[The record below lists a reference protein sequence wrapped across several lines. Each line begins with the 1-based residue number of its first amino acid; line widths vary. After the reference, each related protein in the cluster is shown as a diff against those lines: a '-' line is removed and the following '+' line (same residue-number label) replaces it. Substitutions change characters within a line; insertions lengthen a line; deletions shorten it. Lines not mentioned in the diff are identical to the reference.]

1 MEILGVLHNLAS
13 NDDLSSFNKE
23 FSKNQD
29 VDNNVEKKYYLCVPT
44 KKILFMCSNTS
55 SLLPQKTGKTKER
68 GWRRNGMKIE
78 SNKREY

>member
-13 NDDLSSFNKE
+13 NDNLSSFNKE

-44 KKILFMCSNTS
+44 PAHFSH
-55 SLLPQKTGKTKER
+55 
-68 GWRRNGMKIE
+68 RRQEKLKNEAGEEME
-78 SNKREY
+78 